1 MRSGDIVRFKSK
13 SKSFFSRSEVWETGL
28 LIDYQKWEKIAT
40 ILHEGEILRVRA
52 SDVQKAGKKDLK
64 TLKDDRK

>member
-28 LIDYQKWEKIAT
+28 LIDYQTWEKIAT

>member
-13 SKSFFSRSEVWETGL
+13 SKSFFSRSEVWECGL
-28 LIDYQKWEKIAT
+28 LIDYQTWEKIAT